1 MKSAL
6 TTPRSAEIVRPQ
18 EWMGDEAQIAIIRRD
33 LAAGLDDQEFQV
45 YLGVCKSTGLNPI
58 LRQIHAIKRRD
69 KSSPTGHRIA
79 YQVGIDGLRLIAD
92 RSGAYAG
99 SDEPQYVVDKAGKP
113 VAATVTVWKI
123 VAGVRC
129 PFSATARWSEYYP
142 GEGEAG
148 FFWRKFPFGQLGKC
162 AEALALRKAFPAET
176 SGIYSHE
183 EMQQADAAIDVE
195 SVSVP
200 MPRRRSEQPV
210 APSAPAE
217 PTQPDI
223 EAELAEQDRIEAELA
238 AAQHETPELDWS
250 GNWARGI
257 VQNVSVKTGGS
268 GDRAWRLVGGKLTD
282 GRWYNTFSESVG
294 KMLEEAC
301 QRGAPVFIQWEPNK
315 KYADKRDALEV
326 RFA

>member
-6 TTPRSAEIVRPQ
+6 TTRNAEIVRPQ

-45 YLGVCKSTGLNPI
+45 YLGVCKSTALNPI
-58 LRQIHAIKRRD
+58 VRQIHAIKRRD
-69 KSSPTGHRIA
+69 KYSPTGHRIA

-162 AEALALRKAFPAET
+162 AEC
-176 SGIYSHE
+176 S
-183 EMQQADAAIDVE
+183 
-195 SVSVP
+195 
-200 MPRRRSEQPV
+200 PR
-210 APSAPAE
+210 
-217 PTQPDI
+217 T
-223 EAELAEQDRIEAELA
+223 
-238 AAQHETPELDWS
+238 W
-250 GNWARGI
+250 G
-257 VQNVSVKTGGS
+257 
-268 GDRAWRLVGGKLTD
+268 
-282 GRWYNTFSESVG
+282 
-294 KMLEEAC
+294 
-301 QRGAPVFIQWEPNK
+301 
-315 KYADKRDALEV
+315 
-326 RFA
+326 